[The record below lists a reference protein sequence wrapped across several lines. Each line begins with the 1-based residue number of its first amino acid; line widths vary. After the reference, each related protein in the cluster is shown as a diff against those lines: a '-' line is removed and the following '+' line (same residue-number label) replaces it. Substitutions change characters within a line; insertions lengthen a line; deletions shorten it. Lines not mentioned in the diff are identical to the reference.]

1 MGRRRINIA
10 IDGHSSAGKSTMA
23 KSLAKELNYVYI
35 DTGAMYRAATL
46 HAMKERSIVEREVNE
61 VGLRAG
67 LDRMFLSFRYNPQSE
82 QSEIHLNGINV
93 EKEIRSMD
101 VAQKVSLIA
110 RVPEVRK
117 KLVHIQQR
125 MAEGGGVV
133 MDGRDIGTVVL
144 PQAELKIFMTA
155 DPETRAYRRLRELQ
169 DNGKKVSYDEV
180 LENVLERDRID
191 SERAVAP
198 LRQAEDAVVVDNS
211 ELTVE
216 EQFNFLVNLA
226 RTRMQEG
233 D

>member
-1 MGRRRINIA
+1 
-10 IDGHSSAGKSTMA
+10 MA

-46 HAMKERSIVEREVNE
+46 HAMKERSIVERDVNE

-82 QSEIHLNGINV
+82 QSEIHLNGVNV

>member
-1 MGRRRINIA
+1 
-10 IDGHSSAGKSTMA
+10 MA

-82 QSEIHLNGINV
+82 QSEIHLNGVNV

-180 LENVLERDRID
+180 LENVLERDRIV
-191 SERAVAP
+191 SERGVAP

-226 RTRMQEG
+226 
-233 D
+233 

>member
-10 IDGHSSAGKSTMA
+10 IDGHSSAGKSTLA
-23 KSLAKELNYVYI
+23 KSLAKELNYVYV

-46 HAMKERSIVEREVNE
+46 HAMRERTIVDGVVNE

-67 LDRMFLSFRYNPQSE
+67 LDRMFLAFRYNPQTE
-82 QSEIHLNGINV
+82 QSEIHLNGANV
-93 EKEIRSMD
+93 EKEIRAMD

-110 RVPEVRK
+110 RVPELRH
-117 KLVHIQQR
+117 KLVAIQQR

-133 MDGRDIGTVVL
+133 MDGRDIGTVVM

-155 DPETRAYRRLRELQ
+155 DPETRAYRRLHELQ
-169 DNGKKVSYDEV
+169 AAGKKVSYDEV
-180 LENVLERDRID
+180 LDNVLERDRID

-198 LRQAEDAVVVDNS
+198 LKQAEDAVVVDNS
-211 ELTVE
+211 ELTLD
-216 EQFNFLVNLA
+216 EQFNFLVHLA

-233 D
+233 A

>member
-23 KSLAKELNYVYI
+23 KSLAKELNYVYV

-46 HAMKERSIVEREVNE
+46 HAMKERTVVDGVVNE
-61 VGLRAG
+61 VGVRAG
-67 LDRMFLSFRYNPQSE
+67 LDRMYLSFRYNPKTE
-82 QSEIHLNGINV
+82 QSEIHLNGVNV
-93 EKEIRSMD
+93 EREIRSMD

-110 RVPEVRK
+110 RVPEVRH
-117 KLVHIQQR
+117 KLVAIQQR

-133 MDGRDIGTVVL
+133 MDGRDIGTVVI
-144 PQAELKIFMTA
+144 PHAELKIFMTA
-155 DPETRAYRRLRELQ
+155 DPETRAYRRLNELKSQ
-169 DNGKKVSYDEV
+169 GKQVSYNEV

-198 LRQAEDAVVVDNS
+198 LKQAEDAVVVDNS
-211 ELTVE
+211 ELTME

-226 RTRMQEG
+226 RTRMQ
-233 D
+233 DQP